1 MNFRIDRI
9 NSEMQKSISAIIRR
23 LKDPRITSMVS
34 VIEVNTAK
42 DLKTAKVYVSCYG
55 GDTEQTFE
63 AIKRCSGHIR
73 KELSDEFKELRCVPQ
88 LNFILDI
95 SMDYSEKINAIL
107 TEIKKDESDKKN

>member
-42 DLKTAKVYVSCYG
+42 
-55 GDTEQTFE
+55 
-63 AIKRCSGHIR
+63 I
-73 KELSDEFKELRCVPQ
+73 
-88 LNFILDI
+88 
-95 SMDYSEKINAIL
+95 
-107 TEIKKDESDKKN
+107 